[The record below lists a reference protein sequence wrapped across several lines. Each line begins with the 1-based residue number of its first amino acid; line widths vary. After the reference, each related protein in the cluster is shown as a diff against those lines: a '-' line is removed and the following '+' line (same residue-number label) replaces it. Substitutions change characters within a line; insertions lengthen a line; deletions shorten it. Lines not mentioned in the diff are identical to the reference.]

1 LPKYARQ
8 AVKTHQKPVARFFN
22 DRHRKALLRQ
32 AKRQGAANHSAA
44 DDNDI
49 CCMNCH
55 GYYP

>member
-32 AKRQGAANHSAA
+32 AKREGAANHPPPTITTSVA
-44 DDNDI
+44 
-49 CCMNCH
+49 
-55 GYYP
+55 